1 MAGLSEDLVA
11 ALVAARCPRPCKGP
25 PTLSQRRLMPDGS
38 VEITGQAPRPL
49 CTSCTERHNP
59 KLIRH
64 LDVRWGFE
72 AGGGIGDLVDT
83 ESTTVDGEG
92 ITTIV
97 VRYDDPRDVEGLR

>member
-49 CTSCTERHNP
+49 CDACPERRNP
-59 KLIRH
+59 RLMRH
-64 LDVRWGFE
+64 LDVRFE
-72 AGGGIGDLVDT
+72 TEPGGGIGDLVDT
-83 ESTTVDGEG
+83 ESAAVEG
-92 ITTIV
+92 GAIIRV
-97 VRYDDPRDVEGLR
+97 VYDDP